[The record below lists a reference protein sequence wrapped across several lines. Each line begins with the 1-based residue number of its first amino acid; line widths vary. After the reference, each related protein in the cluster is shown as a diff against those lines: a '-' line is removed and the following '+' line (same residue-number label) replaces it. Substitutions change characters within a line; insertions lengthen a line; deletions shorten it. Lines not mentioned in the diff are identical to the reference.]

1 MATMN
6 VEDSIRSYL
15 ASLAAK
21 PSTSKPVVDREAVK
35 ALTARI
41 RAESDPVSRLRL
53 YAAREE
59 VRKGAVPEPE
69 DTSGLEAVFIVEAKA
84 WADSERIGVDA
95 FLAMK
100 VPGRVLRE
108 AGFTL
113 TGSSAS
119 PTSPTSASRA
129 RAPQVPIHEVHRAID
144 ELGSRWKISELARRL
159 ERDVATVRNYVKKL
173 VKDGQL
179 KEVGE
184 DASGQGRPAKLYDR
198 T

>member
-1 MATMN
+1 MVTAN

-21 PSTSKPVVDREAVK
+21 PATSKPVVDREAVK
-35 ALTARI
+35 ALTAQI
-41 RAESDPVSRLRL
+41 KAESDPVRQLRL

-69 DTSGLEAVFIVEAKA
+69 DTSDLEAVFVAEAKA

-113 TGSSAS
+113 TGSSA
-119 PTSPTSASRA
+119 PSASSS
-129 RAPQVPIHEVHRAID
+129 RAPRVPIHEVQRAID
-144 ELGSRWKISELARRL
+144 ELGSRWKISELAQRL
-159 ERDVATVRNYVKKL
+159 ERDVATVRNYVKTL

-198 T
+198 A